1 MWTTIKDHERYDV
14 NEFGEVRNRRTGH
27 ILKSHSDNDR
37 GYLRVSLTNGK
48 TKKIHRIVAEN
59 LIPNPHN
66 KRTVN
71 HRDGNKLNNHVNN
84 LEWMTDSENIKHAY
98 DNKLKQPAWKGWKS
112 NLGGL

>member
-1 MWTTIKDHERYDV
+1 
-14 NEFGEVRNRRTGH
+14 
-27 ILKSHSDNDR
+27 
-37 GYLRVSLTNGK
+37 LTNGK

-84 LEWMTDSENIKHAY
+84 LE
-98 DNKLKQPAWKGWKS
+98 
-112 NLGGL
+112 